1 MRAVFGFSTM
11 NSMPGRRDVSSM
23 DLTKLSTQLDEARKI
38 AAPRT
43 AILWGREDLLGNAIE
58 SYLGTAKNWRV
69 IKVCDRQD
77 YNRLLREVEKNAP
90 SIVIVHQSDYAED
103 FPLLVH
109 LVQEI
114 PDLKVIIVNSENN
127 MVEVYNKQQILIKKA
142 TDLLSIIDEHHT
154 SAQGG
159 GEL

>member
-1 MRAVFGFSTM
+1 MRAVLGFGTM
-11 NSMPGRRDVSSM
+11 TSMPGRRDVSSM
-23 DLTKLSTQLDEARKI
+23 DLTKLNIQLDEARKI
-38 AAPRT
+38 AAPKT

-58 SYLGTAKNWRV
+58 SFLGMAKNWRV
-69 IKVCDRQD
+69 IKVCDCQD
-77 YNRLLREVEKNAP
+77 YNLLLREVEKTNP
-90 SIVIVHQSDYAED
+90 SIVIVHQSDYAKD
-103 FPLLVH
+103 FPPLVH
-109 LVQEI
+109 LVQEL

-159 GEL
+159 GEP